1 MMNMSRRLP
10 GLLHSNKELGYSYI
24 FMEGTRCL
32 LEAMVWFVFGSM
44 YFYVQLPSFLGGN
57 GIEKGAATVWQ
68 RLCIDA
74 LTHAL

>member
-1 MMNMSRRLP
+1 M
-10 GLLHSNKELGYSYI
+10 
-24 FMEGTRCL
+24 
-32 LEAMVWFVFGSM
+32 EAMVWFVFGSM

-74 LTHAL
+74 LMHAL